1 MTSAHSVI
9 GALGFYNGERRG
21 TPLWL
26 PAAPLAAQTSSCRTA
41 GRVENSGGG
50 APTGLR
56 YPQVYATR
64 QKKSTPRSKETFV
77 KQLQA

>member
-41 GRVENSGGG
+41 GRVENSGGEH
-50 APTGLR
+50 
-56 YPQVYATR
+56 PQVYATR

>member
-9 GALGFYNGERRG
+9 RALGFCNGERRG

-26 PAAPLAAQTSSCRTA
+26 PAVPLAAQTSSCRTA
-41 GRVENSGGG
+41 GRVENGERWVR

-56 YPQVYATR
+56 YKT
-64 QKKSTPRSKETFV
+64 KKINSKV
-77 KQLQA
+77 KGNFC